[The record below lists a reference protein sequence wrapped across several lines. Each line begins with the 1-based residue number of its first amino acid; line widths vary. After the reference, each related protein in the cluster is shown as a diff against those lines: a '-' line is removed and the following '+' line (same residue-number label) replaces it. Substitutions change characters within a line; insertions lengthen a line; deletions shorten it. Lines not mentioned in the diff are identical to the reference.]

1 MPEMERRKG
10 GGLFVALDGVD
21 GCGKSTQARLLCVEF
36 ARARGAE
43 PLHLRE
49 PGGTPLGEAL
59 RERLLHGSDE
69 LSSGVELLLFAAA
82 RRQMLERAV
91 APALAQ
97 GRDVVCE
104 RSNASTFA
112 YQAVAGGLDEE
123 RVLEVLLNWCNEPAP
138 DLLLWLDLPVEEARA
153 RLSARPDR
161 IEARG
166 LEFQRAVARGFARWG
181 ERVGGLTRVDARGGQ
196 AEVHSRILSA
206 VRAQA
211 KSAAAPRA

>member
-1 MPEMERRKG
+1 MERRSRD
-10 GGLFVALDGVD
+10 GLFVVLDGVD
-21 GCGKSTQARLLCVEF
+21 GCGKSTQARLLCLEL
-36 ARARGAE
+36 ARARGGE

-59 RERLLHGSDE
+59 RERLLHGSEE

-82 RRQMLERAV
+82 RRQMLERVV
-91 APALAQ
+91 APALAA

-123 RVLEVLLNWCNEPAP
+123 RVLALLLPWCNQPAP
-138 DLLLWLDLPVEEARA
+138 DLLLWLDLPVEEARGRLGA
-153 RLSARPDR
+153 RADR

-181 ERVGGLTRVDARGGQ
+181 ERVGGLTRVDARGAE

-206 VRAQA
+206 VRARA
-211 KSAAAPRA
+211 KAAAAPRP

>member
-1 MPEMERRKG
+1 MSQHSRR
-10 GGLFVALDGVD
+10 GLFVALDGVD
-21 GCGKSTQARLLCVEF
+21 GCGKSTQARLLCAEL
-36 ARARGAE
+36 ARVRGRP

-49 PGGTPLGEAL
+49 PGGTELGEAL
-59 RERLLHGSDE
+59 RERLLHGAEE

-91 APALAQ
+91 APVLDE

-123 RVLEVLLNWCNEPAP
+123 RVLELLLTWCNQPAP
-138 DLLLWLDLPVEEARA
+138 DLLLWLELPVDQAQA

-166 LEFQRAVARGFARWG
+166 ESFQRAVARGFARWG
-181 ERVGGLTRVDARGGQ
+181 ERVGGLTRVDAVGPQ
-196 AEVHSRILSA
+196 ALVQSRILA
-206 VRAQA
+206 ALRAH
-211 KSAAAPRA
+211 APQILPA